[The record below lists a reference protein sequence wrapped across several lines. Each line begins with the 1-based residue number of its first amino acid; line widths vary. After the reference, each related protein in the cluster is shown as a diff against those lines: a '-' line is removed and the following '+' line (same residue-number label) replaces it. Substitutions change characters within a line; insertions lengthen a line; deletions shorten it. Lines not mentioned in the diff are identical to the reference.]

1 MGSERTGQTYRK
13 QAPDHRQDDDGG
25 DGDDDAGF
33 GSLARLNS
41 FDGCC
46 EGRGGCTS
54 AMR

>member
-33 GSLARLNS
+33 GSLADWAS
-41 FDGCC
+41 PDGV
-46 EGRGGCTS
+46 G
-54 AMR
+54 